1 MKKNIFLIFC
11 IAFFIFS
18 CSPVT
23 IEEDDGS
30 SGDRGNNS
38 SSDKNESEEIEVG
51 EQVKNICEG
60 DGYIVYSYG
69 ECPEGTGIGSYNEG
83 GMAEEDSQLPSPQ
96 PVDILFVLNSH
107 SSMHYYLNYLTSMK
121 NNTRFQKRFQSFI
134 PTLNK
139 NGLDWRMFFTNSD
152 YSDGIFTKGGSGGY
166 FKGRNGKAMH
176 LEGRYGILREQ
187 ILDQTVSDYL
197 NTFMYTITR
206 GPDRTGDTRGG
217 TNVCDY
223 PPHCSNARP
232 LKALKSSFA
241 KNKNLTR
248 KGAHFIAII
257 VSNRDE
263 DEKNGKVTAEE
274 VISEF
279 KSVYGS
285 DKRLS
290 VLSVIIE
297 PKNTKCFQKNE
308 DRTFFVYHHWQ
319 KGSYGVQISK
329 LAKKTGGGNFSICL
343 KDYSIVAETIVHLSR
358 QQ

>member
-11 IAFFIFS
+11 ITFLIFS

-23 IEEDDGS
+23 IEEDEDSPGER
-30 SGDRGNNS
+30 RGNNS
-38 SSDKNESEEIEVG
+38 PDENASEEIEIG
-51 EQVKNICEG
+51 EQVKNICKG

-69 ECPEGTGIGSYNEG
+69 ECPEGTGIGTYDEDG
-83 GMAEEDSQLPSPQ
+83 RAEEDNLTPPQ
-96 PVDILFVLNSH
+96 PVDIFFVLNAN
-107 SSMHYYLNYLTSMK
+107 SSMYYYLTYLTSMK

-134 PTLNK
+134 PTLIK
-139 NGLDWRMFFTNSD
+139 NNMDWRMFFTNSD
-152 YSDGIFTKGGSGGY
+152 YSDGIFAKGGSGGY
-166 FKGRNGKAMH
+166 FKGRNGKAMN

-187 ILDQTVSDYL
+187 ILDPTVSDL
-197 NTFMYTITR
+197 FNTFMYTITR
-206 GPDRTGDTRGG
+206 GPDRTGDQRGG

-223 PPHCSNARP
+223 PPYCSNVRP
-232 LKALKSSFA
+232 LKALKSSFS

-248 KGAHFIAII
+248 KEAHFIAII

-263 DEKNGKVTAEE
+263 EDKKVTAEE
-274 VISEF
+274 IINEF
-279 KSVYGS
+279 RSVYGS

-297 PKNTKCFQKNE
+297 PDDTKCFQKNE

-343 KDYSIVAETIVHLSR
+343 EDYSILAKTIVHLSS
-358 QQ
+358 Q